1 MKDLT
6 RRRGGAEESAE
17 HPFGFSASPR
27 LRVVFF
33 LLAALPL
40 LTAQTLQEAD
50 ALQKARRYKDANEVY
65 RLLVEKNPKNAE
77 YRVKWGRLFLEHW
90 QADEAVGLFNEA
102 LDLQKDY
109 APAYLGLALVAEEHY
124 EGHAEEL
131 ARKALISDPKL
142 VEAQELMARL
152 ALEDN
157 NNDKAAHEAKKAL
170 EMDAHS
176 VQAKALLAT
185 MDWLADKKETQ
196 WDPHDARGYETAGHF
211 FTLNRRYAE
220 SIEFYQKALVL
231 DPQLYTARSQMAINQ
246 MRLGQDQEAYKQLK
260 LCWDNGFQD
269 TATKNSLTLLDSYK
283 NFVTFKTD
291 TTILRLH
298 KKEAD
303 LLHPYFEDEMKR
315 VISTYEKKYKFK
327 LSGPVEVEVYPD
339 HEDFAVR
346 TLGMP
351 GLGAL
356 GVTFTG
362 KVGDTNYYSI
372 ALDSPSSDQRK
383 PGSFH
388 WASTLWHEMSHVFT
402 LSMTNSRV
410 PRWFTEGIAV
420 HEETA
425 VNPEWGDRL
434 SPDIILAIQNKK
446 LLPIA
451 TLDRGFIHPT
461 SPVQVLVSY
470 FQAGRICDY
479 ITDKWGWD
487 TILAMIHD
495 FANNEETAAVVRKEL
510 KIEPEEFDKQFIAFV
525 EADTKNTVE
534 HFEEWKK
541 GVTELVTL
549 SKTKDWP
556 AVIKEGTRLRDMYPD
571 YVEAHSI
578 YEILGQA
585 YLAKED
591 KPHAIEELEHYA
603 KVGGRSPDTLQQLA
617 KLLEEAGN
625 KKEAAA
631 VLERLNYIYP
641 MENSAHRELGSLLAS
656 LGQETAAI
664 REYRAVVD
672 HKPID
677 PAQAHYDLA
686 VALHANHQDDQARD
700 EVVAS
705 LEAAPGFSRA
715 QKLLLE
721 LSGAGPAAPPNP
733 PKK

>member
-1 MKDLT
+1 MT
-6 RRRGGAEESAE
+6 VQN
-17 HPFGFSASPR
+17 R
-27 LRVVFF
+27 LLAG
-33 LLAALPL
+33 LLAASAFLP
-40 LTAQTLQEAD
+40 AQTLDEAE
-50 ALQKARRYKDANEVY
+50 AFRKARRYKDANDVY
-65 RLLVEKNPKNAE
+65 RLLVDKFPKNAE

-102 LDLQKDY
+102 LEIDKNY
-109 APAYLGLALVAEEHY
+109 APAYLGMALVAEEHF

-131 ARKALISDPKL
+131 AKKALELDPKL
-142 VEAQELMARL
+142 LEAQELMARL

-157 NNDKAAHEAKKAL
+157 NNDKASLEAKKAL
-170 EMDAHS
+170 ALDANS
-176 VQAKALLAT
+176 VQAKAILAT
-185 MDWLADKKETQ
+185 MDWLADKKDTP

-211 FTLNRRYAE
+211 FTLNRRYTEA
-220 SIEFYQKALVL
+220 IEFYRKALAL
-231 DPQLYTARSQMAINQ
+231 DPQLFTARSQMAINQ
-246 MRLGQDQEAYKQLK
+246 MRLGQDQEAYQELK

-269 TATKNSLTLLDSYK
+269 LATKNSLTLMDSYK

-291 TTILRLH
+291 NTILKVH

-315 VISTYEKKYKFK
+315 VIATYEKKYKFK
-327 LSGPVEVEVYPD
+327 LAQPVQVEVYPD

-356 GVTFTG
+356 GVTFG
-362 KVGDTNYYSI
+362 YSI
-372 ALDSPSSDQRK
+372 AMDSPSSDQRP

-402 LSMTNSRV
+402 LSMTNSKV
-410 PRWFTEGIAV
+410 PRWFTEGVAV

-434 SPDIILAIQNKK
+434 TPDIILAIKDKK

-451 TLDRGFIHPT
+451 QLDRGFVHPN

-470 FQAGRICDY
+470 FQAGRVCDY
-479 ITDKWGWD
+479 INDKWGWD
-487 TILAMIHD
+487 TILAMLHD
-495 FANNEETAAVVRKEL
+495 FGNGEETAAVVRKEL
-510 KIEPEEFDKQFIAFV
+510 KIEPEEFDKRFIAFV

-534 HFEEWKK
+534 HFDEWKK
-541 GVTELVTL
+541 GVTGLVTL
-549 SKTKDWP
+549 TGNKDYGE
-556 AVIKEGTRLRDMYPD
+556 VIKEGTRLRDMYPD
-571 YVEAHSI
+571 YVEKHSV
-578 YEILGQA
+578 YEILAQA
-585 YLAKED
+585 YLAKGD
-591 KPHAIEELEHYA
+591 KPHAIEEMERYA
-603 KVGGRSPDTLQQLA
+603 KVGGRNPETLESLA
-617 KLLEEAGN
+617 KQLEEAGN

-631 VLERLNYIYP
+631 ILERLNYIYP
-641 MENSAHRELGSLLAS
+641 MQNEAHRELGTLLFDM
-656 LGQETAAI
+656 GQPAGAI
-664 REYRAVVD
+664 REFRAVVD

-686 VALHANHQDDQARD
+686 MAYHSNHQDEQAKD

-705 LEAAPGFSRA
+705 LEAAPGFSKA

-721 LSGAGPAAPPNP
+721 LSAAPE
-733 PKK
+733 KK